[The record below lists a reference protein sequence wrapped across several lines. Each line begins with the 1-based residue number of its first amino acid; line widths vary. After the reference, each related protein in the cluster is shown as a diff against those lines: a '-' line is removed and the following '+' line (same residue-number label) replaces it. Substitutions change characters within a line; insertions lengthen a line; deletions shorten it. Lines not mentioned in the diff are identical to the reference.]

1 MWSWNVLGVALWVAV
16 IVYLVFVIKNIRQRR
31 LKMIITRQRTFEV
44 KNFLISCLEV
54 AALLAAIVFLGWETL
69 FKKPDLT
76 DQAQIASRVT
86 YHALVLEPA
95 ATKSYYVKQTEG
107 SYVYYVNGKKYTVP
121 TGMAAVATGSSPAGA
136 ASANGVPFSRAALV
150 KKDVQYQ
157 KAYVAVYEASYKNT
171 AANGL
176 GMHAGKSAKRY
187 YLIRVPDASFVEK

>member
-44 KNFLISCLEV
+44 RNFLLSCLEV
-54 AALLAAIVFLGWETL
+54 AVLLVAIAFLGWETL

-76 DQAQIASRVT
+76 DRSQVESRVT
-86 YHALVLEPA
+86 YHALVLEPSA
-95 ATKSYYVKQTEG
+95 VKSYYVKETAG

-121 TGMAAVATGSSPAGA
+121 TSKAAVVTEASPAGA
-136 ASANGVPFSRAALV
+136 ASTSGVPFSKAALV
-150 KKDVQYQ
+150 KKDAQYQ

-176 GMHAGKSAKRY
+176 GMHASKSAKRF